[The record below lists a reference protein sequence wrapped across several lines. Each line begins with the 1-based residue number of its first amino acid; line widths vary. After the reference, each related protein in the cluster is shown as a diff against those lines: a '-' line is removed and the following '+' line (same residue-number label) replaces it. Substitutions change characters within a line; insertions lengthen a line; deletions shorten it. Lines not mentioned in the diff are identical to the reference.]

1 MTEKGASW
9 FLAGEQE
16 NDSMDSAE
24 KLVGNASET
33 RRDDSGRHWKS
44 GKAESLN
51 GNGTDYQPEGR
62 LRNPQI
68 DGPQFRAPTLNQTAV
83 NTAAPA
89 LLHSFLHPHPIR
101 HPAADSMVEEDRSGV
116 KEQSANRSMRDQLK
130 ARKPRTRAKAA
141 GGRAASPCRGM
152 NKSSGFF
159 AGKWEKEDTSSD
171 SSTKGWDSNALGVE
185 DNGSESNA
193 DEAQGVG
200 NFEDGGGT
208 NDDGYEAGD
217 EAD

>member
-1 MTEKGASW
+1 
-9 FLAGEQE
+9 
-16 NDSMDSAE
+16 
-24 KLVGNASET
+24 
-33 RRDDSGRHWKS
+33 
-44 GKAESLN
+44 
-51 GNGTDYQPEGR
+51 
-62 LRNPQI
+62 
-68 DGPQFRAPTLNQTAV
+68 
-83 NTAAPA
+83 
-89 LLHSFLHPHPIR
+89 
-101 HPAADSMVEEDRSGV
+101 
-116 KEQSANRSMRDQLK
+116 
-130 ARKPRTRAKAA
+130 
-141 GGRAASPCRGM
+141 M